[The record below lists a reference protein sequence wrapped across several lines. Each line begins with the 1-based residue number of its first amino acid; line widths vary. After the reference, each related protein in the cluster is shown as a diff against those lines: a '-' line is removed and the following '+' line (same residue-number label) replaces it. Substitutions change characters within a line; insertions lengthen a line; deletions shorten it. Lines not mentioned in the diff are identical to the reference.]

1 MRKCRAASNRS
12 AVGVAR
18 DARGQHP
25 AVHMF
30 GRLRRYSFCF
40 LLLICAQGLAGMF
53 AAVGLPETPGATS
66 GHSHVWSAQEPF
78 LEALRKGSPSAWRF
92 SSRIAALA
100 RRPSGR
106 FADFSEIGVH
116 ACLCLKLV
124 GRRRCGVHSDWPPGS
139 RAKCYPLGIMRPSP
153 EILGAF
159 CGAEIPFVC
168 KPCSTDQAH
177 TAPFVL

>member
-30 GRLRRYSFCF
+30 GRLKRYSFCF
-40 LLLICAQGLAGMF
+40 LLLMCAQGLAGMF

-78 LEALRKGSPSAWRF
+78 LEALRKGCPSAWRF

-100 RRPSGR
+100 RRPLGR
-106 FADFSEIGVH
+106 FAELSEIGVH
-116 ACLCLKLV
+116 TCLCLKLV
-124 GRRRCGVHSDWPPGS
+124 RRRGWRGRIK
-139 RAKCYPLGIMRPSP
+139 RAHDAT
-153 EILGAF
+153 EA
-159 CGAEIPFVC
+159 
-168 KPCSTDQAH
+168 
-177 TAPFVL
+177 